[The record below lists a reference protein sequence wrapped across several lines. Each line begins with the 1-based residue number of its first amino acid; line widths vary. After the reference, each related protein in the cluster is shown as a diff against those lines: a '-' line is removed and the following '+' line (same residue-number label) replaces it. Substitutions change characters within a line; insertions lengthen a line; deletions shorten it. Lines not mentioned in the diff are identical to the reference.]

1 MNENIWRNN
10 CNMARKNR
18 YEYSLLKE
26 VYRVLSTITYSTHED
41 RDRAQRIISMVSE
54 FLDKENVNLSVTPM
68 TRPRVSERMGIPVAA
83 PESWTTSTVI
93 QNPTS
98 YVVSNSSYS
107 PMDYL
112 NQVTPSGLNQAP
124 RVDETEGENPF

>member
-1 MNENIWRNN
+1 
-10 CNMARKNR
+10 MARKNR

-26 VYRVLSTITYSTHED
+26 VYRILSTITYPSYED
-41 RDRAQRIISMVSE
+41 RNKAQRLMAMVSE
-54 FLDKENVNLSVTPM
+54 FLDKENVELSM
-68 TRPRVSERMGIPVAA
+68 IQTRPSFSERMGIPVAA

-93 QNPTS
+93 QNPAS
-98 YVVSNSSYS
+98 YVVSNRSYS